1 MRKPP
6 RQQRSRATVDTI
18 IDAAIRVLESRGWAD
33 FTTNEVAAVA
43 GVSVGSLYQYFADK
57 FALAEMIRQRHLGS
71 VLDALS
77 ISGEWSESG
86 TLDERV
92 VCLIDGVIAV
102 HSINHAL
109 HRVLLDE
116 VPLAAR
122 SNYADFEREYQ
133 RRYRVVIES
142 SSKTRDP
149 ARDDVAG
156 RVLAAAVEGVVHA
169 AARNG
174 ELDSPVLKVELVAL
188 VCAYLRNRIASAKTS
203 STSLNRAPRRQ
214 D

>member
-57 FALAEMIRQRHLGS
+57 FALAETIRQRHLGS

-77 ISGEWSESG
+77 ISGEWNESG

-169 AARNG
+169 AARSG
-174 ELDSPVLKVELVAL
+174 ELDSPVLKVELIAL
-188 VCAYLRNRIASAKTS
+188 VCAYLRNRIAFAKIS
-203 STSLNRAPRRQ
+203 STS
-214 D
+214 